1 MENKMTT
8 KEKRIFESL
17 NLFSI
22 YGYDGVSMR
31 EIAAAVGIKGASLY
45 SHFKGK
51 EDIFNGIF
59 SEMIK
64 QYDNAIVMMNIPI
77 EENEQTIMAYH
88 NADESRLL
96 QMAEGVFD
104 FFTQNEFTVMFRKL
118 LITEQYKSFIAAK
131 HFKEYY
137 LESPILFQSQIFWSL
152 QENGDFQNY
161 DAEIMAL
168 HFYSPVYYILSK
180 FDLGYPY
187 EECLD
192 QLKKHVH
199 YFCKMYQK

>member
-118 LITEQYKSFIAAK
+118 LITEQHKSFIAAK
-131 HFKEYY
+131 HFKEYIWSHLFCFKAKY
-137 LESPILFQSQIFWSL
+137 LGVYKKTGIFKTMM
-152 QENGDFQNY
+152 QR
-161 DAEIMAL
+161 
-168 HFYSPVYYILSK
+168 
-180 FDLGYPY
+180 
-187 EECLD
+187 
-192 QLKKHVH
+192 
-199 YFCKMYQK
+199 